1 MGARVGSLAWCLSVW
16 CRQQRK
22 HASAAA
28 SLVVLLCTVSPFQPL
43 PSPAD
48 VLQMGHKEREAE
60 FWRIVEDGEDVVEV
74 RLYCFVP
81 LHIAP
86 RACQQG
92 HLHCVLVLH
101 FPSPKCCI
109 PGLPGLAFLPAR
121 CCTALTW
128 TAQRWAAASHG
139 HPHWAIGAPSLSASL
154 SFQSHCLCCKCSG
167 YAAGCSQQLNA
178 PIHGSQ
184 LKVQAR

>member
-43 PSPAD
+43 PFPAD

-74 RLYCFVP
+74 NSKMLTTFF
-81 LHIAP
+81 
-86 RACQQG
+86 G
-92 HLHCVLVLH
+92 
-101 FPSPKCCI
+101 
-109 PGLPGLAFLPAR
+109 
-121 CCTALTW
+121 ALM
-128 TAQRWAAASHG
+128 ALDRSRQAVAS
-139 HPHWAIGAPSLSASL
+139 
-154 SFQSHCLCCKCSG
+154 
-167 YAAGCSQQLNA
+167 
-178 PIHGSQ
+178 
-184 LKVQAR
+184 